1 MFRFSCNSSQVLG
14 LCQLLPKI
22 WGQYM
27 ATIACNAQEIFEL
40 NETKEYTLTCT
51 YLLET
56 VLTDQN
62 LCAHSAKL
70 WQILFNKSRFNEEL
84 DVCVSY
90 KQLSSILNKSVRTIQ
105 RYVNNLV
112 TMGYLIVG
120 NNFRENGR
128 QSFNTF
134 FVRFPK
140 ESIVQA
146 KNRKNRIIPTV
157 DKTQETGNIHV
168 AISNKEVIHNPHDI
182 VDRGEGDNIGSPID
196 IIDQANTINK
206 NNLVVSIDQIVD
218 EKRED
223 YEAANHIDDEIHR
236 YEVSLTKAKIELDL
250 ITKTW
255 LTEKD
260 HNLKYSLGL
269 KVGKIEGEMLHFQD
283 RIKSLKLKKEQCST
297 HNKQQTK
304 LMDDMNY
311 IQDKAGKRVI
321 SSFCFQ
327 RLAKGLEMLGYN
339 GKAKN
344 FLINEIVFEARF
356 GSLVK
361 CNKSKLEN
369 SLEKSVNIALK
380 LVKEG
385 RWSRPV
391 NMLNQIL
398 SL

>member
-1 MFRFSCNSSQVLG
+1 
-14 LCQLLPKI
+14 
-22 WGQYM
+22 M

-140 ESIVQA
+140 ESILQA
-146 KNRKNRIIPTV
+146 KNRKDRVSPTINITEES
-157 DKTQETGNIHV
+157 DKIQVTL
-168 AISNKEVIHNPHDI
+168 SNKGVIHNPHDI
-182 VDRGEGDNIGSPID
+182 VDRGEGDNTGSPID

-206 NNLVVSIDQIVD
+206 NNLVVSIEQIVGS
-218 EKRED
+218 KRAED
-223 YEAANHIDDEIHR
+223 FETENNIEEEIYR
-236 YEVSLTKAKIELDL
+236 YETSLTQAKTELDLLTKA
-250 ITKTW
+250 W

-260 HNLKYSLGL
+260 HYLKHSLGL
-269 KVGKIEGEMLHFQD
+269 KVGKVEGEMLYFQD
-283 RIKSLKLKKEQCST
+283 KIKSLKLKEEQRST
-297 HNKQQTK
+297 LNKQQFK

-311 IQDKAGKRVI
+311 IQDKAGKRVV

-327 RLAKGLEMLGYN
+327 RLAKGLEMIGYK

-344 FLINEIVFEARF
+344 ILINEIVFEARF

-361 CNKSKLEN
+361 CNKSNLEN
-369 SLEKSVNIALK
+369 SLDKSINIALK

-385 RWSRPV
+385 RWSRPA
-391 NMLNQIL
+391 NMLSQL
-398 SL
+398 SSL